1 MKKIK
6 KLLAI
11 TLAVAM
17 VMGMSVAS
25 FADEGGEGGECQH
38 TNMHQAADVDNHFD
52 VCDNCQEIFNRTSHN
67 LASYCD
73 GHVLKCNGCSY
84 MRSEGAHTMGW
95 HWVTYPDGTQ
105 GHRRGCNYCEYGEGE
120 VEAHDT
126 NGVAGSCSVC
136 GFGKPCS
143 SSEETHEEPAQKPAE
158 EAAPAAP
165 AMTVAEAEAK
175 AIEAATKAIEAV
187 VSAEEAI
194 PVASFTSASAVNA
207 IPAEVK
213 VGNDTTF
220 NISAVTTTQGFV
232 AAVNKVA
239 NASSAPS
246 LSVYSA
252 EPIAMNASALNAIA
266 KTGKTFIYT
275 FTYNGHI
282 YKVTIPAGTQV
293 NTNGQ
298 MFMGPLAIGAQLG
311 TTEILK

>member
-38 TNMHQAADVDNHFD
+38 PNMYQAADDDNHFNYCPD
-52 VCDNCQEIFNRTSHN
+52 CRQTFDRTSHN

-84 MRSEGAHTMGW
+84 KRSEGAHTMGW

-105 GHRRGCNYCEYGEGE
+105 GHQEGCRYCEYSESE
-120 VEAHDT
+120 TFEAHNT
-126 NGVAGSCSVC
+126 NGVAGSCTVC
-136 GFGKPCS
+136 GFGMPCD
-143 SSEETHEEPAQKPAE
+143 SSEESHEAPASKPE
-158 EAAPAAP
+158 EVAPAAP
-165 AMTVAEAEAK
+165 AMTAAEAEAK

-187 VSAEEAI
+187 VSAEEAY
-194 PVASFTSASAVNA
+194 PASLFTSEAAVYY
-207 IPAEVK
+207 IPAEAK
-213 VGNDTTF
+213 TGNDAIS
-220 NISAVTTTQGFV
+220 NISRVSTTQGFV
-232 AAVNKVA
+232 AAVNNLAKV
-239 NASSAPS
+239 SSAPS
-246 LSVYSA
+246 MAVYTA
-252 EPIAMNASALNAIA
+252 TPFAMNAVALNAIA